1 MTKHFSDTDYI
12 LNFGDS
18 WAHAAD
24 VGHEHGYSYL
34 MSCSLKLTWKD
45 YSRPSSSVGNMILQL
60 QNFLKTDYN
69 PNHNHT
75 ALFFVTAQ
83 ERQLMFDANG
93 TPVDYHLQQHGEYY
107 QKHYNH
113 QLGNHNLNTS
123 IITLQSMCRRYKI
136 KDYYLL
142 GWQLPMLW
150 HEVDV
155 TKFYDHGCSNAINM
169 MAGPEAN
176 LIDMM
181 SGSHPGLV
189 SSTNGH
195 PSKDGHRK
203 IYEEWLKWMQKPQ
216 RAID

>member
-1 MTKHFSDTDYI
+1 MSKHFSNSDYL

-18 WAHAAD
+18 WAHGGD
-24 VGHEHGYSYL
+24 VEKEQRYSHL
-34 MSCSLKLTWKD
+34 LSCSLRLTLKD
-45 YSRPSSSVGNMILQL
+45 YSVSSSSAGNMILQI

-69 PNHNHT
+69 PNHNYT
-75 ALFFVTAQ
+75 ALFFITAQ
-83 ERQLMFDANG
+83 ERQLMFDNNG
-93 TPVDYHLQQHGEYY
+93 NPVDYHPSHQGEYY

-113 QLGNHNLNTS
+113 RLGNHNLNTTM
-123 IITLQSMCRRYKI
+123 ITLQAMCRRYKI

-155 TKFYDHGCSNAINM
+155 TKFYDYGRSNAINM
-169 MAGPEAN
+169 MAGPDAN

-181 SGSHPGLV
+181 TESHPGLI

-203 IYEEWLKWMQKPQ
+203 IYEEWLKWIEQPQ
-216 RAID
+216 RVID